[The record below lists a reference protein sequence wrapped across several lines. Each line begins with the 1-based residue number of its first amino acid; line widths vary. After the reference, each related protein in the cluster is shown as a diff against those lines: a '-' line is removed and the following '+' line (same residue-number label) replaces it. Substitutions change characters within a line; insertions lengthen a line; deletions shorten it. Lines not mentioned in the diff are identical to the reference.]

1 MESSMTTATRVKTP
15 ATGAARKSS
24 TAKSAK
30 GKAKPSTQSA
40 PNGAAAGKNTG
51 PSKKVAA
58 GKSASTSP
66 KPVAHKVVAK
76 KAGAASKPVANG
88 KAGGTTAA
96 TRPARIPPLASLPGH
111 YIRRLQQIAVAL
123 FLEETEAHNITPVQY
138 AALSAAKR
146 QPGMDQRTLASS
158 IGFDTS
164 TIGGVI
170 DRLERRGLI
179 ERQASDTDRRVRL
192 LVVTAAGAELL
203 QQLTKPVMKS
213 QQRILAPLPAK
224 QRDEFIA
231 MLTTLVEGNNEVSR
245 APREDS

>member
-15 ATGAARKSS
+15 ATGTARKSS
-24 TAKSAK
+24 TT
-30 GKAKPSTQSA
+30 AKPTKATKAMASA
-40 PNGAAAGKNTG
+40 TTNGAAAPGKKAKG
-51 PSKKVAA
+51 PGPDTKL
-58 GKSASTSP
+58 
-66 KPVAHKVVAK
+66 AK
-76 KAGAASKPVANG
+76 KANASPANG
-88 KAGGTTAA
+88 KTGAA
-96 TRPARIPPLASLPGH
+96 PAPRAAKIPPLASLPGH

-179 ERQASDTDRRVRL
+179 ERQASDADRRVRL
-192 LVVTAAGAELL
+192 LVVTTAGAELL
-203 QQLTKPVMKS
+203 QQLTKPMMKS

-231 MLTTLVEGNNEVSR
+231 MLTTLVDGNNDVSR